1 MANHPLKEAAHA
13 EHRHPPQAPA
23 LAQARE
29 GQGDGPRQRGEKF
42 DIESSWSGNTLNFSR
57 AGVDGKIRVTADD
70 IHVTAELGFL
80 LGMLKPAIEREIE
93 RHLDQHFK

>member
-1 MANHPLKEAAHA
+1 MANHAVEGKPLMPSIDIHRKHPHSLKRAKTAVTDTAAA
-13 EHRHPPQAPA
+13 MR
-23 LAQARE
+23 
-29 GQGDGPRQRGEKF
+29 EKF

-80 LGMLKPAIEREIE
+80 L
-93 RHLDQHFK
+93 RHAQAGDRARD

>member
-1 MANHPLKEAAHA
+1 MPSIDIHRKHPHSLKRAKEAVNDTAA
-13 EHRHPPQAPA
+13 AMR
-23 LAQARE
+23 
-29 GQGDGPRQRGEKF
+29 EKF